1 MAVEIFHYGSL
12 PQEALTPAMK
22 FLLTKWNTLS
32 TMKRLT
38 LQAITETGSFNI
50 VDNSAHLLAV
60 GDDFFYIHVGRNIQA
75 AIGKNFTGL
84 MLSIINDTVAP
95 DLVGAYQQVTA
106 QEKPMFMRFTSS
118 FAQNALVWERLVL
131 PIPVSGLGMILVCYS
146 EVLSHQQ
153 EVFEYL
159 FKTAR
164 NLWII
169 VYPIFN
175 SSELDDGWVL
185 LMNDAARAA
194 FSYNG
199 PIANLRLR
207 ELSLFQFG
215 ELWGKLREGY
225 VRADP
230 RAIVCFDQLEMELIK
245 MNRLLAF
252 RFDRNSPL
260 IAN

>member
-1 MAVEIFHYGSL
+1 MR
-12 PQEALTPAMK
+12 
-22 FLLTKWNTLS
+22 FLLTKWDTLS
-32 TMKRLT
+32 AMKRLT
-38 LQAITETGSFNI
+38 LQAVTETGGFNI
-50 VDNSAHLLAV
+50 VDNSSYMLRA
-60 GDDFFYIHVGRNIQA
+60 GEDFFFMHVGRNIQA

-84 MLSIINDTVAP
+84 MLSIINDTVAR
-95 DLVGAYQQVTA
+95 DLIDAYHQAIA

-131 PIPVSGLGMILVCYS
+131 PIPVRGLGTILVCYS

-164 NLWII
+164 NLWI
-169 VYPIFN
+169 VAYPIFN
-175 SSELDDGWVL
+175 GGELDDGWVL
-185 LMNDAARAA
+185 LMNEAARAA
-194 FSYNG
+194 FSYDR

-225 VRADP
+225 AHADP
-230 RAIVCFDQLEMELIK
+230 RATVRFDQLEMEMIK
-245 MNRLLAF
+245 IKRLLAF
-252 RFDRNSPL
+252 RFDRNTPL
-260 IAN
+260 LAA